1 MMRIFTLAISIFFF
15 SISFELNSEVKTNV
29 LPTSEGDAPVIS
41 NLSASPNTVDV
52 TTSEAT
58 ITLTVE
64 ITDASGVDPDQFWSK
79 PSIGKPWS
87 SSIYAEDYWSLVSG
101 DYYDG
106 VYEATIIVP
115 VTAGAGEYY
124 ICSSFVYDI
133 YGNYGSACSGDGAA
147 GGGVTVNSSRESDG
161 PLVSNLSASPNIVD
175 VTSSDATITLSVD
188 VTDES
193 GVDPDQFWS
202 KPFLTNDS
210 SSTTIRAE
218 DYWTL
223 VSGDYSDG
231 TYEATIIV
239 PTTAGAGDYAIGSSF
254 FYDIYEN
261 VGTSVTGDGAD
272 NGGVTINSSRESDA
286 PVLSNL
292 SFTPSTVD
300 VTSSDATINLT
311 IDVTDASGIDI
322 SQFLTKPSL
331 TKTGSPSVSADSNWS
346 LVSGDYYDGTYEAT
360 ISVPQQTNPG
370 DYSVS
375 TGFFYDIYE
384 NLEGQVT
391 DPGASAGGVT
401 IVVTNSPPKIRSSSF
416 DVNENQTN
424 IGKLKVKDA
433 DGDTLTYAITGTSAI
448 SINSSTGQLTFRKPP
463 NYEHKSKYTFKAFV
477 NDGTETKSK
486 RITVNIIDVNEPP
499 SLSATRFSVNQ
510 GETRKV
516 NLLATDPESDSI
528 SYKLSSGGDAAYFSL
543 NSSTGVLR
551 FREVPNFSK
560 ITIFDIPVSISDGS
574 NTQDYDIRLT
584 LNIDYIKQLGEPIQE
599 DYTEQRGIQDVGVQS
614 YMNKTGTSIFLS
626 ALSTNKNG
634 NKSRS
639 GRIAS
644 YKFQSGEWILTDEI
658 IGTKE
663 LEYLGYWSPFYM
675 NNNLNKVYATS
686 CHKENDNG
694 SCDTFTGYST
704 SDDKQYKAVIRSY
717 EFNSTF
723 GTWDTLAEPKIV
735 EGPEGIAIEESLMG
749 VDSRGKILGTVDFK
763 HINDTDPTLCTKPI
777 LTRNKI
783 KQGSWKKFKKPLR
796 VRASRPYQADY
807 RIDHTGTKFITYN
820 RGTCDDNYDP
830 VMSIYE
836 YVNNNWQRI
845 GNAMRF
851 NGLGTVGVVDDI
863 KINKDFNKIAFRK
876 AAADGTD
883 NNINYIYFYF
893 FNEIKNRWILQ
904 DFSLPVIENNES
916 FDISDDFLTIAVVN
930 PGDLNDSEY
939 NQSIQIYK
947 FKNGSWKKFANSFSH
962 PEESSKYFG
971 RKINLSDDG
980 NRLLVYC
987 PSCPKTSEA
996 YDYTYVY
1003 EIVDQ

>member
-64 ITDASGVDPDQFWSK
+64 ITDASGVDPDQFWSS
-79 PSIGKPWS
+79 PFISKPWS

-106 VYEATIIVP
+106 VYEATIIIP

-124 ICSSFVYDI
+124 ICTSFVYDI

-161 PLVSNLSASPNIVD
+161 PVVTNLSASPDTVD

-261 VGTSVTGDGAD
+261 AGTSVTGDGAD

-300 VTSSDATINLT
+300 VTSSDATIDLT

-360 ISVPQQTNPG
+360 ISVPRQTNPG

-375 TGFFYDIYE
+375 SGFFYDIYE
-384 NLEGQVT
+384 NLESMVT

-560 ITIFDIPVSISDGS
+560 RTIFDIPVSISDGS

-584 LNIDYIKQLGEPIQE
+584 LNIDYIKQLGEPIQA
-599 DYTEQRGIQDVGVQS
+599 DYNASGGVINLGVQS
-614 YMNKTGTSIFLS
+614 FMNKTGTSIFLS
-626 ALSTNKNG
+626 ARSTNANG
-634 NKSRS
+634 NKSHS
-639 GRIAS
+639 GRIAN
-644 YKFQSGEWILTDEI
+644 YEFQSGEWILTDEI
-658 IGTKE
+658 FGTKE
-663 LEYLGYWSPFYM
+663 WEYLGYFSPFHM
-675 NNNLNKVYATS
+675 NKNLKKVFATS

-694 SCDTFTGYST
+694 PCEQFSGYRTG
-704 SDDKQYKAVIRSY
+704 DKKQYKAVIRSY
-717 EFNSTF
+717 EFNSVF
-723 GTWDTLAEPKIV
+723 DIWDTLAEPKIV
-735 EGPEGIAIEESLMG
+735 EGPEGLAIEESLMG
-749 VDSRGKILGTVDFK
+749 VDSQGKILGTVDFK
-763 HINDTDPTLCTKPI
+763 QINGADQSNCTKPI

-783 KQGSWKKFKKPLR
+783 KNGSWKKFKKPLR

-807 RIDHTGTKFITYN
+807 RMDHTGTKFLTYN
-820 RGTCDDNYDP
+820 RGTCDDNFDP

-845 GNAMRF
+845 GNSMRF
-851 NGLGTVGVVDDI
+851 NQLGAVGGVDDI
-863 KINKDFNKIAFRK
+863 KINKDFTKIAFRK
-876 AAADGTD
+876 PVYVGTD
-883 NNINYIYFYF
+883 SNDYIYFYF
-893 FNEIKNRWILQ
+893 FNEIKNRWIFQ
-904 DFSLPVIENNES
+904 DFSIPVNENDES
-916 FDISDDFLTIAVVN
+916 FDISDDFLTIAVRN
-930 PGDLNDSEY
+930 PGDVNDSEY
-939 NQSIQIYK
+939 NSSIQTYK
-947 FKNGSWKKFANSFSH
+947 FKNGSWQKFANSFSH
-962 PEESSKYFG
+962 PDGVNKNFG
-971 RKINLSDDG
+971 AKINLSDDG

-987 PSCPKTSEA
+987 LSCTLTSENA